1 MFALNQSVVPVG
13 AEVRDL
19 FARTWR
25 QIAAPGTWW
34 NGPERIAI
42 AQMARKQRRGEATRD
57 PLLSEAGND
66 AVALLAT
73 RPAAT
78 TQGWVDTTVAALSL
92 GRYVELVGIVSNVV
106 AVDTVTRLVGCE
118 LEPFP
123 EPLPGA
129 PSGEPVPA
137 GVGKRSAWIAM
148 ESPPVP
154 PNVLAA
160 VPEAQRAMIDV
171 TEALYMTGPEM
182 ADPDITISGLHRTQI
197 ELVATTTSHGNEC
210 FY

>member
-1 MFALNQSVVPVG
+1 MFALDQSVVPVG
-13 AEVRDL
+13 SEVRDL
-19 FARTWR
+19 FTRTWR

-34 NGPERIAI
+34 TGPERIAI
-42 AQMARKQRRGEATRD
+42 AQLARNHRRGNATRD
-57 PLLSEAGND
+57 PLLPEAGND
-66 AVALLAT
+66 AVALLAA
-73 RPAAT
+73 RPAIT
-78 TQGWVDTTVAALSL
+78 TQGWVETMVAALGL

-118 LEPFP
+118 LEPLP
-123 EPLPGA
+123 DPLPGA
-129 PSGEPVPA
+129 PSGESAPA
-137 GVGKRSAWIAM
+137 RVSKRAAWIAM
-148 ESPPVP
+148 GSPPVP

-160 VPEAQRAMIDV
+160 VPEAQRSMIDV
-171 TEALYMTGPEM
+171 TEGLYMTGAEM